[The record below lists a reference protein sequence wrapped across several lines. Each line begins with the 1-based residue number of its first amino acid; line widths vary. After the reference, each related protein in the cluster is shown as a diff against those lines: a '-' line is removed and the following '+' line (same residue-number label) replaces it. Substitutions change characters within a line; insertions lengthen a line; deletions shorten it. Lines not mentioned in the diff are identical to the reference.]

1 MVLPLLTR
9 IDHVGI
15 ACRDL
20 DRAIEL
26 YRATFGL
33 EVVSLEVNQE
43 QGVREA
49 MLAVGPGA
57 GTVVAGAVAAGPVVA
72 GAVVAGAVVAG
83 PVVAGPVVAGPVVA
97 GAVVAG
103 ERPGYV
109 QLLEPL
115 APDTPVGKFLDRRGE
130 GIHHIGYGVSDIGEA
145 LAAIGGTSG
154 GSGGS
159 GGSRGSGVGIRLI
172 DERPRHGSMGASIAF
187 LHPAD
192 LGGVLTEL
200 VQFVSPALCG
210 ILTLTGFTRTHRIE
224 NSEGS
229 AKPPK

>member
-20 DRAIEL
+20 DRAIGL
-26 YRATFGL
+26 YQATFGL
-33 EVVSLEVNQE
+33 EVVSLEVNEE

-49 MLAVGPGA
+49 MMQA
-57 GTVVAGAVAAGPVVA
+57 GTGPAGV
-72 GAVVAGAVVAG
+72 GALGV
-83 PVVAGPVVAGPVVA
+83 
-97 GAVVAG
+97 
-103 ERPGYV
+103 GYV

-115 APDTPVGKFLDRRGE
+115 APDTPVGKFLARRGE
-130 GIHHIGYGVSDIGEA
+130 GIHHVGYGVNDIGQA
-145 LAAIGGTSG
+145 LAAVAGT
-154 GSGGS
+154 
-159 GGSRGSGVGIRLI
+159 GIRLV

-200 VQFVSPALCG
+200 VQSAAPALWP
-210 ILTLTGFTRTHRIE
+210 ILSIRGFNRTHRKE
-224 NSEGS
+224 NSDWPSKQPE
-229 AKPPK
+229 